1 MRDSVLFA
9 LASAGLLATTACAPL
24 DRVDL
29 NARTGGNAALFGQ
42 FQAFDA
48 RSGQRISFG
57 DLVRRCRSADVV
69 FFGERHSDAVC
80 NQLEAQLLHALAGC
94 KRPVAL
100 AMEFFEADTQ
110 ATLDAYLTG
119 RLDEPSFQELARQ
132 KRAYWLSHRPLIE
145 LCRAAHVPVIA
156 ANAPRR
162 LVRAYGKSGLEYDVF
177 RAGLEARERR
187 WLPTAS
193 EWLEGPYHD
202 RFVEIMR
209 SHPPAT
215 QPASAPVTQPASAPA
230 TQPTTTPTSQPL
242 VTQPASAPS
251 GQAFRTQLLWD
262 DSMAESV
269 SRFRTTFPNRRVM
282 LVVGSFHVSNKG
294 GTLIKFRQ
302 RRPRDRVLTI
312 VYTAQSDGA
321 FELSPEDREAADVVI
336 RGVLPPRPRPTS
348 APTSVPASVP
358 TSVPTSAP
366 ASVPTSAP
374 TSATAATTAPA
385 TQTRPASG
393 G

>member
-9 LASAGLLATTACAPL
+9 LASAALLATTACAPL

-29 NARTGGNAALFGQ
+29 HARTGGNAALFGQ

-48 RSGQRISFG
+48 RSGKRISFG

-80 NQLEAQLLHALAGC
+80 NQLEAQLLHALAGR

-132 KRAYWLSHRPLIE
+132 KRAYWLAHRPLIE
-145 LCRAAHVPVIA
+145 LCRAAHIPVIA

-162 LVRAYGKSGLEYDVF
+162 LVRGYRKSGLEYDAF
-177 RAGLEARERR
+177 RAGLEPREQR
-187 WLPTAS
+187 WLPTTS

-215 QPASAPVTQPASAPA
+215 QPASAPA
-230 TQPTTTPTSQPL
+230 TQPTTTPTSQSL

-251 GQAFRTQLLWD
+251 GRGFRSQLLWD

-282 LVVGSFHVSNKG
+282 LVVGSFHVSNEG

-312 VYTAQSDGA
+312 VYAAQSDGA
-321 FELSPEDREAADVVI
+321 FELTPEDREAADVVI
-336 RGVLPPRPRPTS
+336 RGISPPRPRPRS
-348 APTSVPASVP
+348 QPT
-358 TSVPTSAP
+358 T
-366 ASVPTSAP
+366 AP
-374 TSATAATTAPA
+374 TSAATPASAPSTAPS
-385 TQTRPASG
+385 TQTRPAAG